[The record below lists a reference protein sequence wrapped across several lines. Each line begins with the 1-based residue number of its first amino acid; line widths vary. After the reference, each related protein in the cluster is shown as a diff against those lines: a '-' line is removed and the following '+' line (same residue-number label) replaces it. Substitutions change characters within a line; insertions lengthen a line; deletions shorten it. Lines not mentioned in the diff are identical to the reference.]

1 MLPSFNSKFFRKTYI
16 SLFLLI
22 LLIANTITADSTCT
36 EQWSEITLD
45 KTKWTK
51 VGDVAINEDTDSSLT
66 FEFEQKDTS
75 SAKIGGAVWHSY
87 DFSKKRGILI
97 SFKPKIKRDE
107 SYFGNVKYPQGF
119 AIVFTSSSTEN
130 LIGDKSSGLGYQGIM
145 NSIAFEFDFVKQ
157 STYGDAKSPHF
168 SVNYNINGA
177 ISASTKD
184 RTDDAFNIN
193 LPNFYDN
200 SLDGYIK
207 NIIFEIEIVG
217 KKLTVRSNQEGY
229 KNLLSTDF
237 PEFQQLLEQDDVHI
251 GITASMNQNKK
262 ITIENFKVSEV
273 SVNEKG
279 NLEINS
285 SENIPR
291 IKAGQEVTLLYSIK
305 STCGEKLKIYSNEYS
320 GNSLKLIINNEEIKP
335 EVISFNETSVQL
347 KMVVTETKENIYT
360 ALVLFQG
367 KASSP
372 TKFIVTS
379 SDVNRLELCNKDE
392 ANKYYTSIEDIE
404 QSSDYFYVPLCFF
417 DQFGNQKQASFAE
430 IKVGYPE
437 NIKPNKI
444 VETNIDKN
452 NRQLT
457 VIIPFSTFGV
467 YQIFSEEFIE
477 SKIRYV
483 NLLPKYISAEK
494 SDISILYDQN
504 IIQSDT
510 SMISLRIKPKD
521 NYGRNI
527 PNVILDKMQCSF
539 ADSTVAKYDGTN
551 SLSIIP
557 EYKDDYVLLK
567 VEKPSESGK
576 YIFNPKIKC
585 NGIESTQLK
594 CGINFETK
602 LNNCEFY
609 YEMSLVNTNYIKVF
623 NEFLGEYTTYSNE
636 ANDEFLYI
644 SLDEKDNK
652 RLTEVMLLDGS
663 NSPYFQKYNKNLEA
677 QLNDED
683 LTVVNIGNK
692 YVLILPEEK
701 ERQNYSPINNHIL
714 KIKFES
720 ITFTIKVKFYF
731 LDEYKSNTD
740 ITQTN
745 VGKISYTAFYRQN
758 SLTIEAAETLLL
770 FDIYELS
777 ENKYIGL
784 GSTLNTE
791 KVSLK
796 INEKSSQGNNIEI
809 VNHINHIAVT
819 SHELWKIGKYKLDLM
834 YDSNILITINIE
846 IIPKKEAYYLG
857 NENGDVLDN
866 NQIIQ
871 IGKEEHI
878 KLIMLDKYKNP
889 IQNNQIFNAFSKI
902 KINKIDIF
910 DIRLDYNGKIH
921 IINYGKTKNSEPITL
936 TLLNE
941 EEYNIGSS
949 YIPSFDDIDP
959 LNSYGIYTG
968 PSIITSDHNIE
979 MTLYLRDKYGNYI
992 EDELNNEKINIY
1004 IIGSNTKKIIQLNTE
1019 ATTSSKS
1026 GIIYK
1031 AFLEKNGD
1039 YEIKIFINNFP
1050 VECKAGHFRLNDE
1063 TKKEAEVSKA
1073 TLYILDNKQKIPV
1086 LNSFQKKYEEDN
1098 ITVGLVDK
1106 NSGYFSFYLDERDL
1120 YNNEYKE
1127 TKSLSFTFESV
1138 DDKSLDVS
1146 SISICAYGSNED
1158 ERNFFKLCSGVN
1170 DAWKKL
1176 PNGIYR
1182 LMALSETLI
1191 FYIYI
1196 TDSFFDSTNN
1206 TPTLKYSYIL
1216 LNKNEIYGK
1225 TDMPGSFILDLRNE
1239 NKKRIENLVKENI
1252 NIKSDNSGLKYEIVS
1267 GPEKGLFTVFLLA
1280 PKSGEYEFNVLYD
1293 NKQIIEN
1300 TYIYYCACGLDKKLK
1315 SLGSTNLINGAYNF
1329 YQVLDSNNNECNLQY
1344 NFNELNIKEYA
1355 NNLFSAS
1362 DSNKKY
1368 KIETYYNSLSNIL
1381 ILYFDNHVPNS
1392 LTLTSNLIKFEDNS
1406 NSKTISLISNILNEN
1421 HFSVKCET
1429 NELTIRPLNANYEST
1444 NNYDLKI
1451 SDFDISL
1458 IRIIND
1464 NFEIIKKNFTIDENL
1479 NVNLDDSLMDAK
1491 GKYIYIVYYK
1501 GKELFC
1507 ENCIIDKTSDNIDI
1521 TKTKVYHK
1529 EGDDNYIQNE
1539 QSIIMTMNKNN
1550 IPFFKINLY
1559 SNNNNLI
1566 TLDEN
1571 VRLNISLKTD
1581 TDRPIN
1587 IGINTKYN
1595 INGNIYVYLE
1605 ESGRNTYWNLDP
1617 MTKIV
1622 LTISDSNKDYNVYYY
1637 ILDSYIKKPTS
1648 IEYCA
1653 IGAIPN
1659 IINKQDI
1666 YIKRYNEQL
1675 ELEIYLEGCAS
1686 EQNSIIKTL
1695 DIYNKETGDKYTTEL
1710 IPTDMLG
1717 GYILFLP
1724 NNIKVSEI
1732 NKYYILNNKA
1742 KSELFELSVMP
1753 GYEVKKISFK
1763 EDENMDET
1771 DSDKLY
1777 TYFLVE
1783 LKDEND
1789 NIITDIGR
1797 NLFVNDLNVLK
1808 LDNNLPYRLIYDQK
1822 KKSFRCQVPITGYG
1836 TIKAS
1841 TIDSISNQDSIN
1853 IDIKSPKYTRNSLFE
1868 LESENS
1874 NKFTFS
1880 LKLFDEYYKE
1890 FSPSSIE
1897 NKVSFKYFTINPL
1910 TEEVYIVDISH
1921 NFEQNKYIINLDS
1934 SLPKYSLYG
1943 FIPYI
1948 DFLPQICPSCIK
1960 MNNYPEYLYSI
1971 SPENYLPHNL
1981 ERALYLIKDK
1991 DCPIYLYLSH
2001 KSSSIELINANKN
2014 ELISNENTYIY
2025 LITNKDNS
2033 DSIQLNINSKIFK
2046 ASFVNY
2052 SPQVEIE
2059 NRSIPPYIENYG
2071 YKIYSKN
2078 NLDNIHITF
2087 FLENRDAS
2095 GKLIK
2100 TQPNL
2105 LIDSKFSGIIK
2116 RISVI
2121 NTCYTGIYFVKITFS
2136 KSANI
2141 GFYPKFNQNHNKE
2154 NYLTIQLN
2162 AIAAFPNDIV
2172 LSNKEIISKNIV
2184 KFNLETSNS
2193 NSEQICDERLNIYM
2207 DDMNLKNFRKVLAKE
2222 GSYCSLYIKFSGE
2235 TKIKSNINNFISDI
2249 NNNDRT
2255 LYNINPKFSSIAI
2268 SPNVFDNNKESLSV
2282 QFQERTPAGIIYE
2295 DTEVNDN
2302 KNLYVYK
2309 YLTPNKISLIKTYSG
2324 LFSSSYPFTT
2334 DQFNLKQ
2341 DYTYIIIGD
2350 IVNNNM
2356 PPTFIHYKIKK
2367 AENIKK
2373 INSIKAYYYSENK
2386 KASVLSNFFNSK
2398 IYISESFELYMPLLL
2413 KIKLLDSSGNTINI
2427 GYDKDK
2433 TLTAKLILEKNNT
2446 IYINIDLIVSQ
2457 YNDESFIIK
2466 PDINTIPD
2474 LLHLPVY
2481 LSQSQYYF
2489 IQISYDNTDFYSLL
2503 SLKES
2508 NNQCPSINIKYDY
2521 PNDDSVITDFQIKT
2535 YDDKTTIYIPTNI
2548 PNVQQI
2554 CLVYNNSIINKHLDY
2569 YKIQLEYTESC
2580 NDYNLANSYM
2590 GCFALS
2596 SKCGS
2601 GVLSVNYA
2609 GKSSSMSLEIT
2620 SFDSDNIGM
2629 TLSDSETK
2637 KTKESTDKSIDLIFK
2652 EAQKIESHKYF
2663 KVFMNGER
2671 LQKEAYSISKNEDK
2685 IKISITKSEK
2695 LTSIPKNKNIMV
2707 TFEDGVNK
2715 QKKLLSQ
2722 DFIVSINQKDYSS
2735 IDSTYK
2741 LSIQESFNIKVG
2753 ENIYFYILLFD
2764 ENSACYYGNSTQL
2777 ENDLMISL
2785 DIANDNKYYTKIK
2798 EKVKI
2803 DGYTQCEYI
2812 YKVEFSADQISEHSG
2827 YFNLLVEDKNKKIK
2841 GESKLYI
2848 EPNEISPKES
2858 SFSGNNKVQAGQTL
2872 YLGFS
2877 GTDSKGN
2884 KINYYDL
2891 LKEFDIELFD
2901 SSNNIVNK
2909 TKEIY
2914 KYNIRVN
2921 NDNTSFNISLKID
2934 KKDSYTIKAYKK
2946 GIAMDLPSKF
2956 RINVEYGQCS
2966 MLWPNLDILPIDQ
2979 RRQYY
2984 IGETITI
2991 QIQCKDLLN
3000 NTVEEEGNEIF
3011 TANIKQVL
3019 DDNSGIKYDY
3029 KKTFLNG
3036 KHLISFT
3043 PSRIGKYSIDI
3054 SLNGK
3059 KYGENKLIEI
3069 NSIDK
3074 SKYSCMNKKQVDNV
3088 IDCDDPDYRNFI
3100 KDILGE
3106 QYTCT
3111 ADNITKGYLY
3121 KCLSTDE
3128 ECFTNTTECGCLD
3141 DGVKWKGYCY
3151 SKEHNPIEGVKSNK
3165 TKITCLN
3172 KIKSKNPSAEVFI
3185 CEDGT
3190 CRFNSEECNSTVFE
3204 CPIGYRSC
3212 GNKCILLNELCKFET
3227 SCTPEEILCW
3237 DLSCAKTYDFC
3248 PTRITCPKGKVLCP
3262 DGSCQLSGHCAQPL
3276 IRTCSDG
3283 QYQCADFSCV
3293 ASKDDCK
3300 KNPVCEP
3307 GLSLCEN
3314 GECRKSCQDIIEP
3327 ENKFRCP
3334 NGKYVD
3340 NSKLCPSD
3348 IFTPSGYIKCS
3359 NGGIALNNKECD
3371 YIQGG
3376 ISITCPNSKPI
3387 LCPDLSCVSLSGEC
3401 NTDYIPICP
3410 PHKPYQCWNNE
3421 CRKSFD
3427 ECPTPI
3433 SCPSDSPVLCQN
3445 GFCVKTSDECTEK
3458 QETTCPKYRCY
3469 DGTCVNSIELCP
3481 TDIYCGKNQ
3490 IRCWNGACANSID
3503 ECRSTSLD
3511 ACPSTFPFRCPDGSC
3526 RNNEKDCSTI
3536 SVCPPDLPIKC
3547 FDNSCRASINECPL
3561 YQTCG
3566 ENKVSCPDGTCALKY
3581 DECNTMITCRPGL
3594 FLCSDNSCRIQ
3605 LSDCPIPHKC
3615 SKNEVLCPNGV
3626 CVSSRQNCK
3635 TFDAC
3640 ETTYPIRCEENTC
3653 TDTLDKCSSSTK
3665 RCPEGYV
3672 QCGNGECKVSGYLCE
3687 SFECPKN
3694 KPFMCPE
3701 GVCVHD
3707 ESLCDIKD
3715 NGCPYNK
3722 PYKCLDG
3729 TCVENE
3735 SICNKDFSCSN
3746 NLKLCPD
3753 GSCISKEDECPLING
3768 CYKDRPFKCADGTC
3782 INTKTT
3788 SCSPV
3793 LCPPNLPYKCP
3804 YGNCVDN
3811 SADCSNDLFE
3821 YDSDCEDGFLMCA
3834 DGRCVE
3840 STDYC
3845 RPVFTC
3851 ESSYHKCYDGTCR
3864 VSKNLCPQNVLCP
3877 KSRPYRCDDDICVKS
3892 RRECTADLVCLDGKI
3907 KCPYDGLC
3915 KSNPQECKNSPNT
3928 QNICTIFNKQMCKNS
3943 RCIDLDLDCALV
3955 SDACP
3960 DNNMPYLCPNGEC
3973 TKNISE
3979 CIESVDNNICG
3990 EGKFLCNSG
3999 RCVENKKEII
4009 RTQCTN
4015 NIGCPLNTPYRC
4027 SNGDCVKSERNC
4039 EVTSILDDKL
4049 YANIICD
4056 ESKPYLCDDKTCV
4069 ADTKFCKVSVDCASG
4084 MKKCSNGYCV
4094 SENES
4099 CNIFSG
4105 YCPEANPIH
4114 CPSGT
4119 CVDDI
4124 IKCTTAFNI
4133 PTCNEGEFYCVRL
4146 NKCLKN
4152 KLDCL
4157 LYLENA
4163 IEKSTSTKNNI
4174 RLLHEDL
4181 ENIVNPLND
4190 EAYIKLYKNKIISLK
4205 EEEDDKDKDIDKIE
4219 GTICYDGTIAT
4230 GDEKCPIVPACK
4242 IGQYRCENGACAS
4255 DKSLCPIDDSYICVP
4270 GQKKCPDGF
4279 CHKDCSEVAFQGC
4292 DVNQYQCS
4300 NGQCLEDKYDCIGHS
4315 MCPDPA
4321 YPFRCISGECKS
4333 DPEECENIERLG
4345 NVKNLIYSFNKLN
4358 KIKFNFAYDT
4368 NGHNVAN
4375 LEIPSNALKFS
4386 NNYSKI
4392 FLKEVSSSLLKDPS
4406 LYNNTAEFI
4415 FNVSNSITGSEGMLN
4430 FENSVMSPIFKFYS
4444 KESDITFKF
4453 PGIINIAHNEYET
4466 NNLYYYDYCLAK
4478 LKGFDLNTDKLNSN
4492 SVENGWEC
4500 VERQSKEGQ
4509 TEFSISEFGVYAV
4522 ILNPMRNKTNYFAN
4536 TEAKNFFLENIKV
4549 ILIVVACVVVVIAL
4563 VFYIFIR
4570 VTRYRKKYHANRE
4583 KIDLLKQQRE
4593 EYENMTT
4600 DIFGQT
4606 LGDNMNGII
4615 YKANPAYTVSDEI
4628 KKTGT
4633 SLEDEIERLQIECKN
4648 VSEQNERLQKDI
4660 EEITKKYEKLS
4671 ESIENMNK

>member
-1 MLPSFNSKFFRKTYI
+1 MLPSFNSKFFNKTFL
-16 SLFLLI
+16 SLLLLI
-22 LLIANTITADSTCT
+22 LLISNAFTADSTCT
-36 EQWSEITLD
+36 EQWSEISLD

-51 VGDVAINEDTDSSLT
+51 VGDVTINEDADSSLT

-75 SAKIGGAVWHSY
+75 TAEIAGAVWHPY

-97 SFKPKIKRDE
+97 SFKPTIKRDE

-145 NSIAFEFDFVKQ
+145 NAIAFEFDFVKQ
-157 STYGDAKSPHF
+157 STYGDAKKPHF

-184 RTDDAFNIN
+184 RTDKTCNIN

-200 SLDGYIK
+200 SLDGYLK

-217 KKLTVRSNQEGY
+217 KKLTVRSNQED
-229 KNLLSTDF
+229 KALVSTDF
-237 PEFQQLLEQDDVHI
+237 TEFQQLLEQDDVHI

-262 ITIENFKVSEV
+262 ITIEDFKVSEV

-279 NLEINS
+279 NLEIDS
-285 SENIPR
+285 SDSIPT
-291 IKAGQEVTLLYSIK
+291 IKAGEEVTLLYSIK
-305 STCGEKLKIYSNEYS
+305 STCGEKLKIYSDEYS
-320 GNSLKLIINNEEIKP
+320 GNSLQLIINNEEIKP
-335 EVISFNETSVQL
+335 EVISFDETSVQL

-379 SDVNRLELCNKDE
+379 SDVNRLELCNIDE
-392 ANKYYTSIEDIE
+392 ANKYYASLEDIE
-404 QSSDYFYVPLCFF
+404 QSEKYFKLPLCFF
-417 DQFGNQKQASFAE
+417 DQFGNPKQASLTE

-437 NIKPNKI
+437 NIKPNTLI
-444 VETNIDKN
+444 ETNLDEN
-452 NRQLT
+452 NRQLI
-457 VIIPFSTFGV
+457 VKIPFSTFGI

-510 SMISLRIKPKD
+510 TKISLRIKPKD

-539 ADSTVAKYDGTN
+539 DDSTAAKYDN
-551 SLSIIP
+551 SNPLSITQ

-567 VEKPSESGK
+567 VDKPAESGK
-576 YIFNPKIKC
+576 YIFEPRVKC
-585 NGIESTQLK
+585 IGIETTKLK

-609 YEMSLVNTNYIKVF
+609 YEMSLVNTNYINVF
-623 NEFLGEYTTYSNE
+623 DEYLGEYTTYSTETNE
-636 ANDEFLYI
+636 YLYI

-663 NSPYFQKYNKNLEA
+663 NSPYFQKYNKKIQA
-677 QLNDED
+677 KLNNED

-692 YVLILPEEK
+692 YSLILPEKK
-701 ERQNYSPINNHIL
+701 ERQDYTPINIHIL
-714 KIKFES
+714 KITFES
-720 ITFTIKVKFYF
+720 VTFTIKVKFYF

-740 ITQTN
+740 ITQTDSS
-745 VGKISYTAFYRQN
+745 KISYTAFYRQN

-784 GSTLNTE
+784 GSTLTE
-791 KVSLK
+791 GEVSLK
-796 INEKSSQGNNIEI
+796 INDNPSQGNNIEI
-809 VNHINHIAVT
+809 VNHKNHIAVT
-819 SHELWKIGKYKLDLM
+819 SHELSRVGKYKLELI
-834 YDSNILITINIE
+834 YNSNTLLTINIE

-857 NENGDVLDN
+857 LENGNVLDN
-866 NQIIQ
+866 NQNTQ

-902 KINKIDIF
+902 KINKFDIF
-910 DIRLDYNGKIH
+910 DIKLDYNGKIH
-921 IINYGKTKNSEPITL
+921 IINYGKTGKSINMA
-936 TLLNE
+936 LLNGK
-941 EEYNIGSS
+941 EYTIESS
-949 YIPSFDDIDP
+949 YTPSFEDLDP
-959 LNSYGIYTG
+959 LNSYGVYTG
-968 PSIITSDHNIE
+968 SSIITTADNKIE

-992 EDELNNEKINIY
+992 EDQIKNENISIY
-1004 IIGSNTKKIIQLNTE
+1004 IIGSNTKKVVQLKTE
-1019 ATTSSKS
+1019 ATSSSKS

-1031 AFLEKNGD
+1031 ASLEKNGD
-1039 YEIKIFINNFP
+1039 YEIKIFIKNIP
-1050 VECKAGHFRLNDE
+1050 VECKAGHFRLNYE
-1063 TKKEAEVSKA
+1063 TSQKVSKA
-1073 TLYILDNKQKIPV
+1073 TLYILDNKHKIPV
-1086 LNSFQKKYEEDN
+1086 LNSYQKEKEN
-1098 ITVGLVDK
+1098 INIGLVDK
-1106 NSGYFSFYLDERDL
+1106 NSGYFSFYLEERDSN
-1120 YNNEYKE
+1120 NNEIKE
-1127 TKSLSFTFESV
+1127 TKSLSFTFESY

-1158 ERNFFKLCSGVN
+1158 EKNFFKLCSGVN

-1176 PNGIYR
+1176 PNGLYR
-1182 LMALSETLI
+1182 LMALSETLV
-1191 FYIYI
+1191 FYLYI
-1196 TDSFFDSTNN
+1196 TDSFLDATNN
-1206 TPTLKYSYIL
+1206 TPVLKYSSIL

-1225 TDMPGSFILDLRNE
+1225 IDMPGNFILDLRNE
-1239 NKKRIENLVKENI
+1239 NKKRMENLEKEKI
-1252 NIKSDNSGLKYEIVS
+1252 SIKSDKSELKYEITS

-1280 PKSGEYEFNVLYD
+1280 DKSGEYEFTVLYD

-1300 TYIYYCACGLDKKLK
+1300 TYIYYCACGFDKKLK
-1315 SLGSTNLINGAYNF
+1315 SLGNENLNNGVYNF

-1362 DSNKKY
+1362 DSDKKY

-1381 ILYFDNHVPNS
+1381 ILYFDNHFPDS

-1406 NSKTISLISNILNEN
+1406 NTQTISLISNILNEN
-1421 HFSVKCET
+1421 HFSVKHEE
-1429 NELTIRPLNANYEST
+1429 NKLTITPLNANYESAV
-1444 NNYDLKI
+1444 NYDINKA
-1451 SDFDISL
+1451 DFDISL
-1458 IRIIND
+1458 IRIVND
-1464 NFEIIKKNFTIDENL
+1464 NFEIIKNDFDIEDNL
-1479 NVNLDDSLMDAK
+1479 NINLDDSLIDAT

-1507 ENCIIDKTSDNIDI
+1507 ENCIIDKTVDDSNSIDI
-1521 TKTKVYHK
+1521 TKTKVYQK

-1539 QSIIMTMNKNN
+1539 QNIIMTMNKNN
-1550 IPFFKINLY
+1550 LPFFKINLY
-1559 SNNNNLI
+1559 TINNNLLI
-1566 TLDEN
+1566 LDDN
-1571 VRLNISLKTD
+1571 SNIDISLKTD
-1581 TDRPIN
+1581 TESPIN
-1587 IGINTKYN
+1587 LDIKTKYN
-1595 INGNIYVYLE
+1595 TNGNIYVYLTN
-1605 ESGRNTYWNLDP
+1605 SGREAYWNLDP

-1622 LTISDSNKDYNVYYY
+1622 LTISNSGKDYKVYYY

-1666 YIKRYNEQL
+1666 YMKRFNEQL

-1686 EQNSIIKTL
+1686 EQNSIMETL
-1695 DIYNKETGDKYTTEL
+1695 DIYKKETDDKYIAEL
-1710 IPTDMLG
+1710 IPSDILG

-1724 NNIKVSEI
+1724 NNIPVSEI

-1742 KSELFELSVMP
+1742 KSDIFELSVIP
-1753 GYEVKKISFK
+1753 GYEVKKVSFK

-1771 DSDKLY
+1771 NSDKLY

-1797 NLFVNDLNVLK
+1797 NLFINDLNILK
-1808 LDNNLPYRLIYDQK
+1808 IDNNLPYRLIYDQK
-1822 KKSFRCQVPITGYG
+1822 EKSFRCQVPITGNG
-1836 TIKAS
+1836 TINAS
-1841 TIDSISNQDSIN
+1841 TVDSISTKDSISIN
-1853 IDIKSPKYTRNSLFE
+1853 INYPKYTRNSLFE
-1868 LESENS
+1868 LESEVS

-1890 FSPSSIE
+1890 FNTSSLE

-1910 TEEVYIVDISH
+1910 TEEVYIVDVLH
-1921 NFEQNKYIINLDS
+1921 NTESNKYIINLDD

-1943 FIPYI
+1943 FIPYK

-1960 MNNYPEYLYSI
+1960 RNDYPEYIYSI

-1981 ERALYLIKDK
+1981 ERSLYLIKDK
-1991 DCPIYLYLSH
+1991 DYPIYLYLSH
-2001 KSSSIELINANKN
+2001 KSSTIESINANKI
-2014 ELISNENTYIY
+2014 ELISNENTNIY
-2025 LITNKDNS
+2025 LITYKDNT

-2059 NRSIPPYIENYG
+2059 IRSIPPYIENYG

-2087 FLENRDAS
+2087 FLENRDTS
-2095 GKLIK
+2095 GKLII

-2105 LIDSKFSGIIK
+2105 LIDNNFSGIIK

-2121 NTCYTGIYFVKITFS
+2121 NTCYIGIYFVKITFS

-2141 GFYPKFNQNHNKE
+2141 EFYPKFNQNHNKE
-2154 NYLTIQLN
+2154 NHLTIQLN

-2193 NSEQICDERLNIYM
+2193 NSEQICDERLNIYI

-2255 LYNINPKFSSIAI
+2255 LYNINPKFSSLTI
-2268 SPNVFDNNKESLSV
+2268 SPNVFDNNKETLFV

-2302 KNLYVYK
+2302 KNIYVYK
-2309 YLTPNKISLIKTYSG
+2309 YLSPNKISLIKTYSG

-2334 DQFNLKQ
+2334 DQFNLNQ
-2341 DYTYIIIGD
+2341 DNTYIIISD
-2350 IVNNNM
+2350 IVNTNM
-2356 PPTFIHYKIKK
+2356 PPAFIHYRIKK
-2367 AENIKK
+2367 AENEQK
-2373 INSIKAYYYSENK
+2373 INSIKANYYSENK
-2386 KASVLSNFFNSK
+2386 KAYELSNFLNSK
-2398 IYISESFELYMPLLL
+2398 IYMSDSFELYMPLLL
-2413 KIKLLDSSGNTINI
+2413 KIKLLDSSGKIINI
-2427 GYDKDK
+2427 DYDKDK
-2433 TLTAKLILEKNNT
+2433 KLTAKLILEKDNN
-2446 IYINIDLIVSQ
+2446 NIDLIVTQ
-2457 YNDESFIIK
+2457 YDDESFLIK
-2466 PDINTIPD
+2466 PAINSVPD

-2481 LSQSQYYF
+2481 FSQSQYYF
-2489 IQISYDNTDFYSLL
+2489 IQITYVNTTFYSLL
-2503 SLKES
+2503 SLKET
-2508 NNQCPSINIKYDY
+2508 NVQCPSIKTNYAF
-2521 PNDDSVITDFQIKT
+2521 PNDDSEISNFQAKT
-2535 YDDKTTIYIPTNI
+2535 YDDKTTIFIPTNI

-2554 CLVYNNSIINKHLDY
+2554 CLVNNSSIINKHLDP
-2569 YKIQLEYTESC
+2569 YKIKLEYTTSC
-2580 NDYNLANSYM
+2580 SDYSLVNSYM

-2596 SKCGS
+2596 SQCTS
-2601 GVLSVNYA
+2601 GDLKVNYND
-2609 GKSSSMSLEIT
+2609 KPSSVIIT
-2620 SFDSDNIGM
+2620 INNFNSDNIIM
-2629 TLSDSETK
+2629 SLSDSDTK
-2637 KTKESTDKSIDLIFK
+2637 KTKEPNVSFIDLIFN
-2652 EAQKIESHKYF
+2652 EAQNIESHNFF
-2663 KVFMNGER
+2663 KVFMNGDR
-2671 LQKEAYSISKNEDK
+2671 LPKEAYSITYSQSQ
-2685 IKISITKSEK
+2685 IKISITKSDNI
-2695 LTSIPKNKNIMV
+2695 TSIPKNKNLMV

-2715 QKKLLSQ
+2715 QKKLISEE
-2722 DFIVSINQKDYSS
+2722 FTVSINQYNYSNS
-2735 IDSTYK
+2735 DSSYK
-2741 LSIQESFNIKVG
+2741 LLIQESFDIKVG
-2753 ENIYFYILLFD
+2753 EKIYFYILLLD
-2764 ENSACYYGNSTQL
+2764 INDACYYGDSAQL
-2777 ENDLMISL
+2777 ENDILVSL
-2785 DIANDNKYYTKIK
+2785 DIPDDDFTAKITD
-2798 EKVKI
+2798 KVKI
-2803 DGYTQCEYI
+2803 EGYTQCEYI
-2812 YKVEFSADQISEHSG
+2812 YKVEFEKNSTKSG
-2827 YFNLLVEDKNKKIK
+2827 NFNLLVEDKNKMLK
-2841 GESKLYI
+2841 EASKLYI
-2848 EPNEISPKES
+2848 SPNEIAQENSA
-2858 SFSGNNKVQAGQTL
+2858 FFGNNKVQAGQTL
-2872 YLGFS
+2872 YIGFS
-2877 GTDSKGN
+2877 GTDSKEN
-2884 KINYYDL
+2884 SINYYDL

-2901 SSNNIVNK
+2901 SSDNIVKK

-2914 KYNIRVN
+2914 EYNIRVN
-2921 NDNTSFNISLKID
+2921 NDNKSLNISLKID
-2934 KKDSYTIKAYKK
+2934 IKGSFKIKPYYK
-2946 GIAMDLPSKF
+2946 GIVMNLPSTFK
-2956 RINVEYGQCS
+2956 INVEYGQCS
-2966 MLWPNLDILPIDQ
+2966 MFWPNLDILPIDQ

-2984 IGETITI
+2984 IGETITV

-3019 DDNSGIKYDY
+3019 DDKSEIKYDY

-3059 KYGENKLIEI
+3059 KYGENKIVEI

-3074 SKYSCMNKKQVDNV
+3074 SKYTCMNKKQVDDV
-3088 IDCDDPDYRNFI
+3088 IDCDDQDYRNFI

-3106 QYTCT
+3106 IYTCT
-3111 ADNITKGYLY
+3111 DDNTEKGFLY
-3121 KCLSTDE
+3121 KCFSTDE
-3128 ECFTNTTECGCLD
+3128 NCETDTTKCGCL
-3141 DGVKWKGYCY
+3141 GNMNKWNGYCY
-3151 SKEHNPIEGVKSNK
+3151 STNNNPIEAVKNNIN
-3165 TKITCLN
+3165 KITCLN
-3172 KIKSKNPSAEVFI
+3172 KIKSTNPSAEVFK

-3190 CRFNSEECNSTVFE
+3190 CRYNLEECNTIFE

-3212 GNKCILLNELCKFET
+3212 GNKCILLSET
-3227 SCTPEEILCW
+3227 CSLESSCTSDEISCW
-3237 DLSCAKTYDFC
+3237 DLSCAKNYDLC
-3248 PTRITCPKGKVLCP
+3248 PTRITCPNGKVLCP

-3276 IRTCSDG
+3276 IRSCSAG

-3293 ASKDDCK
+3293 ESKDDCK

-3314 GECRKSCQDIIEP
+3314 GECKKSCQDITEP
-3327 ENKFRCP
+3327 ENKFRCS

-3348 IFTPSGYIKCS
+3348 IFTPSGYIKCP

-3371 YIQGG
+3371 YVQGG

-3387 LCPDLSCVSLSGEC
+3387 LCPDLSCVSSSNEC
-3401 NTDYIPICP
+3401 NTNYIPTCP

-3421 CRKSFD
+3421 CRKSFE

-3433 SCPSDSPVLCQN
+3433 SCPSESPVLCQN

-3458 QETTCPKYRCY
+3458 QETTCPRYRCY

-3481 TDIYCGKNQ
+3481 THIYCGKNQ
-3490 IRCWNGACANSID
+3490 IRCWNGACVNSIN

-3511 ACPSTFPFRCPDGSC
+3511 SCPSTFPFRCPDGSC
-3526 RNNEKDCSTI
+3526 RGNEKACSTI

-3566 ENKVSCPDGTCALKY
+3566 ENKVSCPDGTCALTY
-3581 DECNTMITCRPGL
+3581 DECNTMVTCRTGYP
-3594 FLCSDNSCRIQ
+3594 FLCSDNSCRAQ
-3605 LSDCPIPHKC
+3605 LSDCPIPPKC
-3615 SKNEVLCPNGV
+3615 SKTEVLCPNGA

-3640 ETTYPIRCEENTC
+3640 ESTYPIRCEANTC
-3653 TDTLDKCSSSTK
+3653 TDAIENCSLSKK

-3672 QCGNGECKVSGYLCE
+3672 QCGNGECKASGYLCE
-3687 SFECPKN
+3687 AFECPKN

-3729 TCVENE
+3729 TCVDNE
-3735 SICNKDFSCSN
+3735 SNCNKEFSCSN
-3746 NLKLCPD
+3746 GKKLCPD
-3753 GSCISKEDECPLING
+3753 GSCISNEDECPLING

-3793 LCPPNLPYKCP
+3793 LCPPNVPYKCP
-3804 YGNCVDN
+3804 YGNCVEN
-3811 SADCSNDLFE
+3811 SADCSDDLFE
-3821 YDSDCEDGFLMCA
+3821 LDSDCEDGLLMCA

-3845 RPVFTC
+3845 RPVFAC
-3851 ESSYHKCYDGTCR
+3851 ESSYHKCFDGTCR
-3864 VSKNLCPQNVLCP
+3864 VSKDLCPQNVQCP

-3892 RRECTADLVCLDGKI
+3892 SGECESQFVCLDGKM
-3907 KCPYDGLC
+3907 KCENDGLC
-3915 KSNPQECKNSPNT
+3915 KSNKQECKNEPNT
-3928 QNICTIFNKQMCKNS
+3928 DNICMILNKQMCKNG
-3943 RCIDLDLDCALV
+3943 RCINSNDDCSLV

-3960 DNNMPYLCPNGEC
+3960 DEDAPYLCPNGEC
-3973 TKNISE
+3973 TKDLTKCE
-3979 CIESVDNNICG
+3979 EKTDNTICD
-3990 EGKFLCNSG
+3990 EGKFLCESG

-4009 RTQCTN
+4009 RAQCTN
-4015 NIGCPLNTPYRC
+4015 NIGCPLDRPYRC
-4027 SNGDCVKSERNC
+4027 SNGECAKSERNC
-4039 EVTSILDDKL
+4039 QVTSIINGVL

-4056 ESKPYLCDDKTCV
+4056 ESKPYLCDDRTCV
-4069 ADTKFCKVSVDCASG
+4069 ADTNFCKVSFECDSG
-4084 MKKCSNGYCV
+4084 MKKCNNGYCV
-4094 SENES
+4094 SENEN
-4099 CNIFSG
+4099 CTIFSG

-4133 PTCNEGEFYCVRL
+4133 PSCNEGEFYCVRM

-4157 LYLENA
+4157 LYLETA
-4163 IEKSTSTKNNI
+4163 IEKSTTINNNI
-4174 RLLHEDL
+4174 RLLNQDF
-4181 ENIVNPLND
+4181 ENIANPLND
-4190 EAYIKLYKNKIISLK
+4190 EEFIKLHKNKNKIISLK
-4205 EEEDDKDKDIDKIE
+4205 EEEDDKDKGIDKIE
-4219 GTICYDGTIAT
+4219 GTICYDGTIVT

-4255 DKSLCPIDDSYICVP
+4255 DKSLCPIDDSYICLP

-4279 CHKDCSEVAFQGC
+4279 CHKDCSEVAFHGC
-4292 DVNQYQCS
+4292 EVNQYQCS

-4315 MCPDPA
+4315 MCSDPA

-4345 NVKNLIYSFNKLN
+4345 NVKNLTYSFNKLN

-4386 NNYSKI
+4386 NKYSKI
-4392 FLKEVSSSLLKDPS
+4392 FLKEVSSSLLKDSS

-4415 FNVSNSITGSEGMLN
+4415 FNVSNSITGSEGVLN
-4430 FENSVMSPIFKFYS
+4430 FENSVMSPVFKFYS
-4444 KESDITFKF
+4444 KESDIIFKF
-4453 PGIINIAHNEYET
+4453 PGIINIAHNEYES

-4478 LKGFDLNTDKLNSN
+4478 LKGFDLSTDKLSSN
-4492 SVENGWEC
+4492 SEDNGWEC
-4500 VERQSKEGQ
+4500 VQRQSKEGQ

-4583 KIDLLKQQRE
+4583 KIILLKQQRE

-4628 KKTGT
+4628 KKAGT

-4660 EEITKKYEKLS
+4660 EEVTKKYEKLS